1 MSKLI
6 TILVPAYNEES
17 VLPMFY
23 KRLTEVINKLP
34 YRFEILFVNDGS
46 KDKTIDI
53 LHELSEKD
61 KRISFV
67 SLSRNYGKEIAMAAG
82 FDHTKGDA
90 LVVIDADL
98 QDPPELIEQMIK
110 KWEEGYDDVYAQRIS
125 RQGETWLKKVTSKM
139 FYRLL
144 GKLTRVEIQRDTGDF
159 RLLSRRVIEALK
171 QYKESERY
179 TKGFF
184 SLVGFKKVAIKYH
197 RDPRAAGQ
205 TKWNYVKLFNLAVEG
220 ITSFTI
226 APLKLST
233 FFGFLL
239 SIVAFAYMIVIVA
252 KTIIY
257 GEPVQGYPSL
267 ISIILFL
274 GGVQLMSLGIIGEYL
289 GRTFNESKK
298 RPLYFVEEY
307 ISSDEIVND

>member
-53 LHELSEKD
+53 LHELREKD

-274 GGVQLMSLGIIGEYL
+274 GGVQLMSL
-289 GRTFNESKK
+289 
-298 RPLYFVEEY
+298 
-307 ISSDEIVND
+307 